1 VTPIA
6 SLVAVVA
13 ALAFGMIWIA
23 IRIEH
28 EQHRTMRRAEL
39 LAAGDLLAPAL
50 ELRTPFTE
58 RVLQPLL
65 NRGLRWLGNLS
76 PKTNLEKL
84 QHELLVAG
92 SPLGLSPLD
101 FMGLRLLAAL
111 AGAALV
117 TGLLLRSGTPLARLL
132 PMAAAGA
139 LLSYQLPRFFLHRR
153 MARRRKAVTLALPDA
168 LDMLTVCVDAGLG
181 LESAFLHIGQSW
193 DHTLAREFHRAVMEI
208 GMGASWRE
216 AMQNLVYRTDVPDL
230 SSLVAVLLQADQLGF
245 SISDTL
251 HAQAEQLRVRRR
263 QRAQEMAR
271 AAPLK
276 MLFPMV
282 FFIMPATFAVILG
295 PALPV
300 IIETLAL
307 P

>member
-1 VTPIA
+1 MTQIA
-6 SLVAVVA
+6 ALVAVVA
-13 ALAFGMIWIA
+13 ALAFGVIWIA

-28 EQHRTMRRAEL
+28 EQYRAVRRAEL
-39 LAAGDLLAPAL
+39 LLAGDLLAPTL
-50 ELRTPFTE
+50 ELRTPFAE
-58 RVLQPLL
+58 RVLQPLV
-65 NRGLRWLGNLS
+65 NRVLRWLGNLS
-76 PKTNLEKL
+76 PKTNLERL
-84 QHELLVAG
+84 RRDLLIAG

-101 FMGLRLLAAL
+101 FLGLCLLTAL
-111 AGAALV
+111 AGTALV
-117 TGLLLRSGTPLARLL
+117 AGLLLRSGAALPRLI
-132 PMAAAGA
+132 PIAAAGA

-153 MARRRKAVTLALPDA
+153 MAQRRKAMTLALPDA

-181 LESAFLHIGQSW
+181 LESAFLRIAQGW
-193 DHTLAREFHRAVMEI
+193 DHALAREFHRVVMEI
-208 GMGASWRE
+208 GVGASWRE

-263 QRAQEMAR
+263 QRAQELAR

-282 FFIMPATFAVILG
+282 FFIMPATLAVILG
-295 PALPV
+295 PALPAIV
-300 IIETLAL
+300 ETLAL
-307 P
+307 R